1 MPYWLYWKGAPWPT
15 SWIFS
20 SFALCLAGRQL
31 SANFLFPSPFLPIT
45 NKRSMRY
52 IGAIDQG
59 TTSSRF
65 MVFDPQGRVVAMA
78 QQEHQQI
85 FPQPGWVEH
94 DAMEIAANVKLVT
107 AAALIKAGLVA
118 ADIAAVGVT
127 NQRETTVVWDRR
139 TGRPYYNAIV
149 WQDTRTEGLVKQMNE
164 QLGTNAWQRKT
175 GLPFATYFSSLKL
188 KWLLDH
194 VPGLRADAEAGHALF
209 GNMDTWLLWK
219 ETGEHKTDV
228 TNASRT
234 QLMNLATLDWDDEI
248 LQTLGIP
255 RQMLPT
261 ICPSSGYFGTIQE
274 GSFKGIN
281 VMGVL
286 GDQQAAL
293 VGQTCFAPGQAK
305 NTYGTGCF
313 MLMNTGT
320 QPVFSRHGLL
330 TTVAYQLSNQPACYA
345 LEGSIAYAGSLV
357 QWCRDNLGI
366 ISSSADIEAL
376 AASVPDNG
384 DVYFVPAFSGLYA
397 PYWRADA
404 RGIIAGLTGFA
415 QKGHIARAVLEATAY
430 QTLDVLKAMEA
441 DSGIQL
447 DVLNVDGGMTVN
459 HLLMQFQA
467 DMVQVPVQ
475 VPRVNET
482 TCLGAAYAAGLAAGY
497 WSNLQDLR
505 ANHQIAQSWQPAMS
519 ADCRQAL
526 YARWQQAVEKSFGWV

>member
-1 MPYWLYWKGAPWPT
+1 
-15 SWIFS
+15 
-20 SFALCLAGRQL
+20 
-31 SANFLFPSPFLPIT
+31 
-45 NKRSMRY
+45 MRY
-52 IGAIDQG
+52 VGAIDQG

-65 MVFDPQGRVVAMA
+65 MVFDPQGRVVAVA

-94 DAMEIAANVKLVT
+94 DAMEIAAKVKLVT
-107 AAALIKAGLVA
+107 AEALIKAGLVA

-164 QLGTNAWQRKT
+164 QLGTNAWQLKT

-194 VPGLRADAEAGHALF
+194 VPGLQADAEAGHALF

-255 RQMLPT
+255 RHMLPA

-281 VMGVL
+281 VMGML

-320 QPVFSRHGLL
+320 QVVPSQHGLL
-330 TTVAYQLSNQPACYA
+330 TTVAYQLGNQPACYA

-404 RGIIAGLTGFA
+404 RGIMAGLTGFA

-497 WSNLQDLR
+497 WSNLQDLQ
-505 ANHQIAQSWQPAMS
+505 ANHQIAKRWQPAMQ
-519 ADCRQAL
+519 ADRRQAL

>member
-1 MPYWLYWKGAPWPT
+1 
-15 SWIFS
+15 
-20 SFALCLAGRQL
+20 
-31 SANFLFPSPFLPIT
+31 
-45 NKRSMRY
+45 MRY
-52 IGAIDQG
+52 VGAIDQG

-65 MVFDPQGRVVAMA
+65 MVFDPQGNRVAMA

-94 DAMEIAANVKLVT
+94 DAMEIAAKVKLVT
-107 AAALIKAGLVA
+107 AEALIKAGLVA
-118 ADIAAVGVT
+118 GDIAAVGVT

-164 QLGTNAWQRKT
+164 QLGTNAWQLKT

-194 VPGLRADAEAGHALF
+194 VPGLQADAEAGHALF

-255 RQMLPT
+255 RHMLPA

-320 QPVFSRHGLL
+320 QVVPSQHGLL
-330 TTVAYQLSNQPACYA
+330 TTVAYQLGNQPAHYA

-415 QKGHIARAVLEATAY
+415 QKGHLARAVLEATAY

-447 DVLNVDGGMTVN
+447 DALNVDGGMTVN
-459 HLLMQFQA
+459 NLLMQFQA

-505 ANHQIAQSWQPAMS
+505 ANHQIAHSWQPSMPL
-519 ADCRQAL
+519 ADRNAL
-526 YARWQQAVEKSFGWV
+526 YARWQKAIEKSFGWV